1 MTGGRHRRKPGPR
14 SRAGNPARRGK
25 GSLSKAPT
33 GIAGLDEITNGGLPC
48 TRATLVCGGPGAGKT
63 LLATQFLAHG
73 ALAHA
78 EPGVFMSF
86 EESPEQLAANSLS
99 VGFDLKELSARRQLL
114 VDYVHLD
121 RNEVVE
127 SGGYDLDGSLRIG
140 ARRRDHHHR
149 PHPSAD

>member
-1 MTGGRHRRKPGPR
+1 VEPD
-14 SRAGNPARRGK
+14 RA
-25 GSLSKAPT
+25 SKAPT

-73 ALAHA
+73 ALAYA